1 MCFLKL
7 TIILIN
13 IKKLEMEIWE
23 IIETLQLAVEEENWD
38 LVNTS
43 IRNLEDID
51 PDKDRMEEYFQDDE
65 Y

>member
-1 MCFLKL
+1 
-7 TIILIN
+7 
-13 IKKLEMEIWE
+13 MEIWE

-65 Y
+65 YQKVGLIPFIKFKN

>member
-1 MCFLKL
+1 
-7 TIILIN
+7 
-13 IKKLEMEIWE
+13 MEIWE

-65 Y
+65 YQEVGLIPFIKFKN

>member
-1 MCFLKL
+1 
-7 TIILIN
+7 
-13 IKKLEMEIWE
+13 MEIWE

-43 IRNLEDID
+43 IKNLENID
-51 PDKDRMEEYFQDDE
+51 PEKDRTEEYFQDEE